1 MIQRIRESDF
11 IRNILVLFS
20 GSLLS
25 QLIPFFVLP
34 ILQRYYYSP
43 ADFGL
48 LAVFISFSEL
58 FSSVASGKLEYGIVL
73 QNRERNAI
81 NLFFG
86 ALKIV
91 LIVTV
96 ISSVLVLIFRSFIAD
111 YLEAPRLSSYLF
123 LLPVYIIFFSMT
135 DLFSYWFNRKKR
147 FKVISFAKLVQT
159 GTSESVKLVSGML
172 NLGVFGL
179 IIGRLSGFIGAV
191 FYYVRTFVKRDS
203 RALKLLDNKI
213 SRETVRENKKFL
225 FFTTPSV
232 FLGNLINVIY
242 LQLFLVYFGEQMVGM
257 IGVSM
262 TYLSAGFGVVAISF
276 SQVFYSKLAETKS
289 KEQLLHMY
297 IRFAKN
303 LALIALIPVVV
314 VYLIPGSMVASILGK
329 QWMELMP
336 IARIMVLW
344 LAAWFVSS
352 SLSFIFIRL
361 QKQRALLYYDVLHLV
376 VILAGFFIG
385 HAYSKTIES
394 ALWGFSIARFIFYV
408 FVIGVAIR
416 MIKRADESTL

>member
-34 ILQRYYYSP
+34 ILQKYFYSP

-73 QNRERNAI
+73 QHRERNAI

-86 ALKIV
+86 ALKII
-91 LIVTV
+91 LLVTV
-96 ISSVLVLIFRSFIAD
+96 ISSILVLVFRDVISD
-111 YLEAPRLSSYLF
+111 YLGEPRLNQYLF
-123 LLPVYIIFFSMT
+123 LLPVYIIFFSIT
-135 DLFSYWFNRKKR
+135 DLFSYWNNRKRR
-147 FKVISFAKLVQT
+147 FKVISWAKLVQT
-159 GTSESVKLVSGML
+159 GTSESVKLLAGVM

-179 IIGRLSGFIGAV
+179 IMGRLSGFIGSV
-191 FYYVRTFVKRDS
+191 VYYVRGFLKRDS
-203 RALKLLDNKI
+203 RSLKLLNNQI
-213 SRETVRENKKFL
+213 SKETVRENKKFL
-225 FFTTPSV
+225 LFTTPSV
-232 FLGNLINVIY
+232 FLGNLINVVY
-242 LQLFLVYFGEQMVGM
+242 LQLFLVYFGEKMVGV

-276 SQVFYSKLAETKS
+276 SQVFYSRLAETKS
-289 KEQLLHMY
+289 KEDLLRMY

-303 LALIALIPVVV
+303 LALIALIPVAI
-314 VYLIPGSMVASILGK
+314 VYLIPGSFVANLLGE
-329 QWMELMP
+329 QWIELMP
-336 IARIMVLW
+336 IARIMVVW

-361 QKQRALLYYDVLHLV
+361 QKQQALLYYDVLHLV
-376 VILAGFFIG
+376 VIVSGFFIG
-385 HAYSKTIES
+385 RSFSNEVES
-394 ALWGFSIARFIFYV
+394 ALWGFSIARFVFYV

-416 MIKRADESTL
+416 MIKQADESTL

>member
-43 ADFGL
+43 ADFGF
-48 LAVFISFSEL
+48 LAIFVSFSEL

-73 QNRERNAI
+73 QTRERNAI

-91 LIVTV
+91 LIVTL
-96 ISSVLVLIFRSFIAD
+96 ISCVLVLIFRNSIAD
-111 YLEAPRLSSYLF
+111 YLEEPRMSNYLF

-135 DLFSYWFNRKKR
+135 DLFSYWNNRKRR
-147 FKVISFAKLVQT
+147 FATISWAKLVQT
-159 GTSESVKLVSGML
+159 GTSESVKLLAGVI

-191 FYYVRTFVKRDS
+191 FFYVRTFLKRDS
-203 RALKLLDNKI
+203 RALKLLDNTI
-213 SRETVRENKKFL
+213 SRETVRENKKFIL
-225 FFTTPSV
+225 FSTPSV
-232 FLGNLINVIY
+232 FLGNLINVVY
-242 LQLFLVYFGEQMVGM
+242 LQLFLVYFGEQMVGV

-276 SQVFYSKLAETKS
+276 SQVFYSKLAETRK
-289 KEQLLHMY
+289 KEELLHMY
-297 IRFAKN
+297 KRFAKN
-303 LALIALIPVVV
+303 LALLALVPVVI
-314 VYLIPGSMVASILGK
+314 VYLIPSSFVANLLGEK
-329 QWMELMP
+329 WLELMP
-336 IARIMVLW
+336 IARIMVFW

-361 QKQRALLYYDVLHLV
+361 QKQKVLLYYDMLHLLI
-376 VILAGFFIG
+376 ILAGFFIG
-385 HAYSKTIES
+385 RAFSNDMES
-394 ALWGFSIARFIFYV
+394 ALWGFSIARFLFYI
-408 FVIGVAIR
+408 FVIGVAIH
-416 MIKRADESTL
+416 MIKHVDEKTL

>member
-34 ILQRYYYSP
+34 ILQKYFYSP

-73 QNRERNAI
+73 QDRERHAI

-96 ISSVLVLIFRSFIAD
+96 ISSILVLIFRDFISN
-111 YLEAPRLSSYLF
+111 YLGEPRLNSYLF
-123 LLPVYIIFFSMT
+123 LLPVYIIFFSIT
-135 DLFSYWFNRKKR
+135 DLFSYWNNRKRR
-147 FKVISFAKLVQT
+147 FKVISWAKLVQT
-159 GTSESVKLVSGML
+159 GTSETVKLLAGAMH
-172 NLGVFGL
+172 LGVFGL
-179 IIGRLSGFIGAV
+179 ILGRLSGFIGSV
-191 FYYVRTFVKRDS
+191 LYYVRGFLKRDS
-203 RALKLLDNKI
+203 RALKLLDNQI

-225 FFTTPSV
+225 LFTTPSV
-232 FLGNLINVIY
+232 FLGNLINVVY
-242 LQLFLVYFGEQMVGM
+242 LQLFLVYFGEKMVGI

-262 TYLSAGFGVVAISF
+262 TYLSAGFGVVAVSF
-276 SQVFYSKLAETKS
+276 SQVFYSRLAETKS
-289 KEQLLHMY
+289 KEDLLRMY

-303 LALIALIPVVV
+303 LALLAFIPVAV
-314 VYLIPGSMVASILGK
+314 VYLIPGRFVANILGE
-329 QWMELMP
+329 QWIELMP
-336 IARIMVLW
+336 IARIMVVW

-361 QKQRALLYYDVLHLV
+361 QKQQALLYYDVLHLI
-376 VILAGFFIG
+376 VIVSGFFIG
-385 HAYSKTIES
+385 RSFSDQVES
-394 ALWGFSIARFIFYV
+394 ALWGFSIARCVFYI

-416 MIKRADESTL
+416 MIKKADENTL

>member
-34 ILQRYYYSP
+34 ILQKYFYSP

-73 QNRERNAI
+73 QDRERHAI

-96 ISSVLVLIFRSFIAD
+96 ISSILVLIFRDFISN
-111 YLEAPRLSSYLF
+111 YLGEPRLNSYLF
-123 LLPVYIIFFSMT
+123 LLPVYIIFFSIT
-135 DLFSYWFNRKKR
+135 DLFSYWNNRKRR
-147 FKVISFAKLVQT
+147 FKVISWAKLVQT
-159 GTSESVKLVSGML
+159 GTSETVKLLAGVMH
-172 NLGVFGL
+172 LGVFGL
-179 IIGRLSGFIGAV
+179 ILGRLSGFIGSV
-191 FYYVRTFVKRDS
+191 LYYVRGFLKRDS
-203 RALKLLDNKI
+203 RALKLLDNQI

-225 FFTTPSV
+225 LFTTPSV
-232 FLGNLINVIY
+232 FLGNLINVVY
-242 LQLFLVYFGEQMVGM
+242 LQLFLVYFGEKMVGI

-262 TYLSAGFGVVAISF
+262 TYLSAGFGVVAVSF
-276 SQVFYSKLAETKS
+276 SQVFYSRLAETKS
-289 KEQLLHMY
+289 KEDLLRMY

-303 LALIALIPVVV
+303 LALLAFIPVAV
-314 VYLIPGSMVASILGK
+314 VYLIPGRFVANILGE
-329 QWMELMP
+329 QWIELMP
-336 IARIMVLW
+336 IARIMVVW

-361 QKQRALLYYDVLHLV
+361 QKQQALLYYDVLHLI
-376 VILAGFFIG
+376 VIVSGFFIG
-385 HAYSKTIES
+385 RSFSDQVES
-394 ALWGFSIARFIFYV
+394 ALWGFSIARCVFYI

-416 MIKRADESTL
+416 MIKKADENTL

>member
-34 ILQRYYYSP
+34 ILQKYFYSP

-73 QNRERNAI
+73 QDRERHAI

-96 ISSVLVLIFRSFIAD
+96 ISSILVLIFRDFISN
-111 YLEAPRLSSYLF
+111 YLGEPRLNSYLF
-123 LLPVYIIFFSMT
+123 LLPVYIIFFSIT
-135 DLFSYWFNRKKR
+135 DLFSYWNNRKRR
-147 FKVISFAKLVQT
+147 FKVISWAKLVQT
-159 GTSESVKLVSGML
+159 GTSETVKLLAGAMH
-172 NLGVFGL
+172 LGVFGL
-179 IIGRLSGFIGAV
+179 ILGRLSGFIGSV
-191 FYYVRTFVKRDS
+191 LYYVRGFLKRDS
-203 RALKLLDNKI
+203 RALKLLDNQI

-225 FFTTPSV
+225 LFTTPSV
-232 FLGNLINVIY
+232 FLGNLINVVY
-242 LQLFLVYFGEQMVGM
+242 LQLFLVYFGEKMVGI

-262 TYLSAGFGVVAISF
+262 TYLSAGFGVVAVSF
-276 SQVFYSKLAETKS
+276 SQVFYSRLAETKS
-289 KEQLLHMY
+289 KEDLLRMY

-303 LALIALIPVVV
+303 LALLAFIPVAV
-314 VYLIPGSMVASILGK
+314 VYLIPGRFVANILGEE
-329 QWMELMP
+329 WIELMP
-336 IARIMVLW
+336 IARIMVVW

-361 QKQRALLYYDVLHLV
+361 QKQQALLYYDVLHLI
-376 VILAGFFIG
+376 VIVSGFFIG
-385 HAYSKTIES
+385 RSFSDQVES
-394 ALWGFSIARFIFYV
+394 ALWGFSIARCVFYI

-416 MIKRADESTL
+416 MIKKADENTL

>member
-34 ILQRYYYSP
+34 VLQRYYYTP

-73 QNRERNAI
+73 QQRERNAI

-91 LIVTV
+91 LLVAV
-96 ISSVLVLIFRSFIAD
+96 ISSVLVLIFRDFISA
-111 YLEAPRLSSYLF
+111 YLGEPRLNNYLF

-135 DLFSYWFNRKKR
+135 DLFSYWNNRKRR
-147 FKVISFAKLVQT
+147 FKMLSWAKLVQT
-159 GTSESVKLVSGML
+159 GTSESVKLIAGAL

-179 IIGRLSGFIGAV
+179 IIGRLSGYIGAV
-191 FYYVRTFVKRDS
+191 FYYARGFLKRDS
-203 RALKLLDNKI
+203 RALKLLDQGI
-213 SRETVRENKKFL
+213 SREAVRENKKFL
-225 FFTTPSV
+225 LFTTPSV
-232 FLGNLINVIY
+232 FLGNLINVVY
-242 LQLFLVYFGEQMVGM
+242 LQLFLVYFGEQMVGV

-276 SQVFYSKLAETKS
+276 SQVFYSRLAETKS
-289 KEQLLHMY
+289 KEDLLRMY

-303 LALIALIPVVV
+303 LAFIALIPILI
-314 VYLIPGSMVASILGK
+314 VYLIPGSLVAKILGD
-329 QWMELMP
+329 QWIELMP
-336 IARIMVLW
+336 IARIMVFW

-361 QKQRALLYYDVLHLV
+361 QKQRALLYYDVLHLL
-376 VILAGFFIG
+376 VIVGGFFIG
-385 HAYSKTIES
+385 RSVSDKVEA
-394 ALWGFSIARFIFYV
+394 ALWGFSIARCIFYV

-416 MIKRADESTL
+416 MIKRTDESTL